1 MMRKRGMSKGQR
13 GATLVEFSI
22 GALVFFTATF
32 GVLEF
37 SRLLW
42 THNALADAARRG
54 ARYAVTH
61 YETDAD
67 AVKNVAVYGN
77 PEGSGQPLVAGLE
90 PWMLD
95 VDYKESSIPGV
106 GFGYPDG
113 SVTVS
118 LTDYEFRFVLP
129 FLGDGVTLPA
139 YRTTLTA
146 ESAGIVPDPIG
157 TPAPSPTPNPSPT
170 PGPSATP
177 TPAPTATPT
186 PAPTATPTPAPTA
199 TPQPT
204 ATPAPTVTPTP
215 APTPTPSPTPRP
227 SPTPTPTPP
236 ACKRGDR
243 PATTG
248 CYCKPPMKVS
258 PSGKCQ

>member
-1 MMRKRGMSKGQR
+1 MSKGQR
-13 GATLVEFSI
+13 GATLVEFAI

-61 YETDAD
+61 FETDAD
-67 AVKNVAVYGN
+67 AVKKVAVYGN
-77 PEGSGQPLVAGLE
+77 AAGTGQALVAGLT
-90 PWMLD
+90 PDMVD
-95 VDYKESSIPGV
+95 VDYKDSSIAGV

-113 SVTVS
+113 AVTV
-118 LTDYEFRFVLP
+118 TIPDYEFKFVLP
-129 FLGDGVTLPA
+129 FLGAGVTLPE

-146 ESAGIVPDPIG
+146 ESAGNVPGNIG
-157 TPAPSPTPNPSPT
+157 PSPTPTPAPT

-177 TPAPTATPT
+177 TPAPTATP
-186 PAPTATPTPAPTA
+186 
-199 TPQPT
+199 Q
-204 ATPAPTVTPTP
+204 PTVTPTP
-215 APTPTPSPTPRP
+215 APTPTPSPTPVPSPTPAP

-236 ACKRGDR
+236 VCKKGDK
-243 PATTG
+243 PSVTG
-248 CYCKPPMKVS
+248 CYCKPPMKVGS
-258 PSGKCQ
+258 SGKCQ